1 MAGSRPPLLEMQD
14 SDRNFPRHRRR
25 LYDRGPRKGLAQ
37 ARGRRRI
44 GQRGDTTDRTA
55 FSDHKAKVDGRDAGC
70 RFSLEARTHGAS
82 GRGSRRL
89 GRLVRGDS
97 LVPASVHA
105 DHEVIGHHLA
115 VFLSGWSLV
124 QRSAVWVEL
133 PAAAAHAQR
142 VSRRVLRG
150 GRDASPHGLVHCLRK
165 PKVSAGRA
173 RAPGRLAPASIRV
186 RIEVACRYTAT
197 EKLNSQKAKTV
208 KQRSLHLR

>member
-1 MAGSRPPLLEMQD
+1 MARSRRPPLLVMQD

-25 LYDRGPRKGLAQ
+25 LCDRGPRKGLAQ

-70 RFSLEARTHGAS
+70 RLCPEACTHGAS
-82 GRGSRRL
+82 GRGSQGL
-89 GRLVRGDS
+89 GRLLGES

-105 DHEVIGHHLA
+105 DHEVIGDHLA
-115 VFLSGWSLV
+115 VFLGGWSLV

-133 PAAAAHAQR
+133 PAAAAHAKR

-150 GRDASPHGLVHCLRK
+150 GRDTGPHGLVHCLRK
-165 PKVSAGRA
+165 PEISAGRA
-173 RAPGRLAPASIRV
+173 RAPGCLAPASIRV
-186 RIEVACRYTAT
+186 RIEVARRYTAT
-197 EKLNSQKAKTV
+197 EKLNSQEAKTV
-208 KQRSLHLR
+208 K